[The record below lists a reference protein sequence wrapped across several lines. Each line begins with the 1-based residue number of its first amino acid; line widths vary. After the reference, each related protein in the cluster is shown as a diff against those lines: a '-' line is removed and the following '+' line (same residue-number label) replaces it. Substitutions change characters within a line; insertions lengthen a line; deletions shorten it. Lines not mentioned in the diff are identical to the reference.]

1 MSNEVAPHHRT
12 PKTVKNYF
20 TVDTAKMGKVFF
32 EHFMDVILLFRYL
45 LCLEIN
51 FKYVSSILLLLLN
64 FKT

>member
-1 MSNEVAPHHRT
+1 MSNEVTPHHRT
-12 PKTVKNYF
+12 PKTFKNYF
-20 TVDTAKMGKVFF
+20 TVDTAKMDKVFF
-32 EHFMDVILLFRYL
+32 KHFMGIILLFRYL